1 LLLSGSGVSSGP
13 ERIVKLLLTADF
25 HFHKPWFEWVL
36 HVANRYDM
44 ICIAGDL
51 LDMFH
56 ADGVVPQLIYAYEW
70 MQTLMKLQ
78 VPVALCS
85 GNHDL
90 PGNQPILVPGVSIR
104 KDKLPILGEF
114 AKHRSWLH
122 ALKMNH
128 LVAVDDDS
136 KIFRTRAEEAL
147 TILCLPYA
155 ADGHVGPLSP
165 AAHPCLILHHEPPA
179 QTLVAEPK
187 DGSHEFALVVA
198 RQQPTW
204 TLSGHV
210 HFTEGGKNHF
220 AQRIGRT
227 WCFNCRQ
234 IPPSSTLPTE
244 PNFIELDTKNRRA
257 SWFHSISMERAAEI
271 KVALQ

>member
-1 LLLSGSGVSSGP
+1 MDESPSSASLGARFSETKFRLRLFLTSFLCFFSLLLSCSSVSSGP
-13 ERIVKLLLTADF
+13 DRIVKLLLTADF

-36 HVANRYDM
+36 HVAGRYDM

-70 MQTLMKLQ
+70 MQMLMKLQ

-114 AKHRSWLH
+114 AKHRRWLH

-136 KIFRTRAEEAL
+136 KIFRSRTGESL
-147 TILCLPYA
+147 TVVCLPYA
-155 ADGHVGPLSP
+155 ADGHVDPLDP
-165 AAHPCLILHHEPPA
+165 AARPCLILHHEPPT
-179 QTLVAEPK
+179 QTLIAETK
-187 DGSHEFALVVA
+187 
-198 RQQPTW
+198 
-204 TLSGHV
+204 SG
-210 HFTEGGKNHF
+210 
-220 AQRIGRT
+220 
-227 WCFNCRQ
+227 
-234 IPPSSTLPTE
+234 
-244 PNFIELDTKNRRA
+244 
-257 SWFHSISMERAAEI
+257 
-271 KVALQ
+271 

>member
-1 LLLSGSGVSSGP
+1 M
-13 ERIVKLLLTADF
+13 KLLLTADF

-36 HVANRYDM
+36 HVASRYDM

-56 ADGVVPQLIYAYEW
+56 ADGVVPQLIYTYEW
-70 MQTLMKLQ
+70 MQMLMKLQ

-90 PGNQPILVPGVSIR
+90 PGNQPILAPGVSIR

-114 AKHRSWLH
+114 AKHGSWLH

-147 TILCLPYA
+147 TIVCLPYA
-155 ADGHVGPLSP
+155 ADGRVRPLSP

-179 QTLVAEPK
+179 QTLVAAPK
-187 DGSHEFALVVA
+187 AGSREFALIVA

-204 TLSGHV
+204 SFSGHDIL
-210 HFTEGGKNHF
+210 HKAPRIILPSGSGKHGASTVARFLRPQFCPPN
-220 AQRIGRT
+220 
-227 WCFNCRQ
+227 Q
-234 IPPSSTLPTE
+234 ILSSWTPKTGKPPGSTRSPQKRPQKPRSL
-244 PNFIELDTKNRRA
+244 
-257 SWFHSISMERAAEI
+257 
-271 KVALQ
+271 

>member
-1 LLLSGSGVSSGP
+1 
-13 ERIVKLLLTADF
+13 VKLLLTADF
-25 HFHKPWFEWVL
+25 HFHKPWFEWL
-36 HVANRYDM
+36 LRVADRYDL

-56 ADGVVPQLIYAYEW
+56 PAGVVPQLIYIYEW
-70 MQTLMKLQ
+70 MQMLTKVQ

-90 PGNQPILVPGVSIR
+90 PGDQPILVPGVSIR

-114 AKHRSWLH
+114 AKHKRWLH

-136 KIFRTRAEEAL
+136 KIFRTRSDEAI
-147 TILCLPYA
+147 TVVCLPYA
-155 ADGHVGPLSP
+155 ADGHVHPLNP

-179 QTLVAEPK
+179 QTLIAEPNT
-187 DGSHEFALVVA
+187 GSREFALVVA

-204 TLSGHV
+204 TISGHV
-210 HFTEGGKNHF
+210 HFAPGGENHF
-220 AQRIGRT
+220 SQRIGRS
-227 WCFNCRQ
+227 WCFNGRQ
-234 IPPSSTLPTE
+234 LPPSAVLPAE
-244 PNFIELDTKNRRA
+244 PNFIVLDTKARTA
-257 SWFHSISMERAAEI
+257 SWIRWVSPEKSEET
-271 KVALQ
+271 KVELPLP

>member
-1 LLLSGSGVSSGP
+1 
-13 ERIVKLLLTADF
+13 VKLLLTADF

-36 HVANRYDM
+36 HVAARYDM

-56 ADGVVPQLIYAYEW
+56 ADGVVPQLIYSYEW
-70 MQTLMKLQ
+70 MQMLMKLQ

-90 PGNQPILVPGVSIR
+90 PGNQPILAPGVSIR

-114 AKHRSWLH
+114 AKHGSWLH

-147 TILCLPYA
+147 TIVCLPYA
-155 ADGHVGPLSP
+155 ADGRVRPLNP

-179 QTLVAEPK
+179 QTLVADPK
-187 DGSHEFALVVA
+187 AGSREFALVVA

-210 HFTEGGKNHF
+210 HFTPGAENHF
-220 AQRIGRT
+220 AQRVGQT

-234 IPPSSTLPTE
+234 IPPAAILPPK
-244 PNFIELDTKNRRA
+244 PNFIELDTKNREA
-257 SWFHSISMERAAEI
+257 TWFHSISMGKAAETKI
-271 KVALQ
+271 ALTLT